1 MTRKI
6 IHCDADCF
14 FAAIEM
20 RDDPRLRDRPMAVGG
35 SPQQRG
41 VISTCNYEA
50 RRFGIH
56 SAMASRTALRLCP
69 DLLIVPH
76 RIDEYRK
83 AARFMRN
90 IFHDYTDLVETV
102 SLDEAYLD
110 VTQTDSHRGSAT
122 RIAEE
127 IRKRIAK
134 DLGITVSAG
143 VAQSKFVAKVA
154 SEWRK
159 PDGLFVVTPATQA
172 DFVAQLPVK
181 AIPGVGKV
189 TASKLERLGIT
200 HCRDLALQPL
210 DELVRQFGVF
220 GKRLHEFSRGVD
232 EREVTPY
239 RIRKSVSVEHTYAVD
254 LPDLETCRKQLPELF
269 VELCERFSRFD
280 SPALARLF
288 IKIKFADFSATSIET
303 ASQTLRLSIFQQL
316 LDEGFKRGERP
327 VRLLGLGVRFAPEAE
342 QSIMV
347 QMPLQLT
354 AQGND
359 PVYP

>member
-56 SAMASRTALRLCP
+56 SAMASSTALRLCP
-69 DLLIVPH
+69 DLIIVPH

-83 AARFMRN
+83 AALVMRH
-90 IFHDYTDLVETV
+90 IFHDYTDLVEAV

-110 VTQTDSHRGSAT
+110 VSHSTHHSGSAT

-127 IRKRIAK
+127 IRRRIARE
-134 DLGITVSAG
+134 LNITVSAG
-143 VAQSKFVAKVA
+143 VAPSKFVAKVA
-154 SEWRK
+154 SEWHK
-159 PDGLFVVTPATQA
+159 PDGLFVVTPVTQG

-189 TASKLERLGIT
+189 TASKLERLGIS
-200 HCRDLALQPL
+200 HCRELALQPL
-210 DELVRQFGVF
+210 DELLRQFGVF
-220 GKRLHEFSRGVD
+220 GKRLYDCSRGID
-232 EREVTPY
+232 QREVVPCRT
-239 RIRKSVSVEHTYAVD
+239 RKSLSVEHTYSLD
-254 LPDLETCRKQLPELF
+254 LPDLDTCRKALPELF
-269 VELCERFSRFD
+269 TELCQRLNNVD
-280 SPALARLF
+280 DPVPAHLF
-288 IKIKFADFSATSIET
+288 IKIKFADFSATSMET
-303 ASQTLRLSIFQQL
+303 ASQTVRLSIFQHL

-327 VRLLGLGVRFAPEAE
+327 VRLLGLGVRFAPQA
-342 QSIMV
+342 QHSTMV
-347 QMPLQLT
+347 QMALPLFT
-354 AQGND
+354 PD
-359 PVYP
+359 RK

>member
-76 RIDEYRK
+76 RIEEYRL
-83 AARFMRN
+83 AARVMRN
-90 IFHDYTDLVETV
+90 IFHDYTELVETV

-110 VTQTDSHRGSAT
+110 VTDSDYHSGSAT
-122 RIAEE
+122 RIAAE
-127 IRKRIAK
+127 IRQRIAR

-143 VAQSKFVAKVA
+143 VGQSKFVAKVA

-159 PDGLFVVTPATQA
+159 PDGLFVVTPSSEA

-189 TASKLERLGIT
+189 TASKLERLGIS

-210 DELVRQFGVF
+210 DELLRQFGVF
-220 GKRLHEFSRGVD
+220 GKRLYDFSRAIDV
-232 EREVTPY
+232 REVTPH
-239 RIRKSVSVEHTYAVD
+239 RTRKSVSVEHTYALD
-254 LPDLETCRKQLPELF
+254 LPDLDACRTQLPELF
-269 VELCERFSRFD
+269 IELCQRLNSVNGLA
-280 SPALARLF
+280 PARLF
-288 IKIKFADFSATSIET
+288 VKIKFADFSATSMET

-316 LDEGFKRGERP
+316 LDEAFKRGTRP
-327 VRLLGLGVRFAPEAE
+327 VRLLGLGVRFAPEME
-342 QSIMV
+342 QSQMV
-347 QMPLQLT
+347 QLPLNLSATGHSSVQ
-354 AQGND
+354 Q
-359 PVYP
+359 